1 MDILEQMRMGTQ
13 ARFLIKMRKF
23 EIMLRPLTVFE
34 TVSITGEV
42 NEELSRRPD
51 IARNAI
57 TEHVIFSIKSLEKAS
72 TSAPNRGDPKLT
84 AAVLQDLSPD
94 ELAFLFKEYCAGVD
108 RINPSMETISM
119 ERVNE
124 LVELAK
130 KNNSVLIELSF
141 LELVNVCRVLLSQ
154 QQMAK

>member
-23 EIMLRPLTVFE
+23 EISLRPLTVFE
-34 TVSITGEV
+34 FVSITSEV
-42 NEELSRRPD
+42 NEELSRRPE

-57 TEHVIFSIKSLEKAS
+57 TEHVIFSIKLLEKAS
-72 TSAPNRGDPKLT
+72 TSGPMKNDPRLT

-94 ELAFLFKEYCAGVD
+94 ELSFLFHEYNAGVE
-108 RINPSMETISM
+108 RINPCMETISM

-130 KNNSVLIELSF
+130 KNNSALIELSF
-141 LELVNVCRVLLSQ
+141 SELVNVCRVLLSQ